1 MGDLVEEK
9 VVLDV
14 HYTDDTKEL
23 YEAFILK
30 LENEGWVQEHV
41 SVDCRHGRGGYY
53 YRSMVRRVV
62 RE

>member
-1 MGDLVEEK
+1 MGAMSGEK

-14 HYTDDTKEL
+14 RYDDDIREL

-30 LENEGWVQEHV
+30 LESEGWVQEHV
-41 SVDCRHGRGGYY
+41 NIDKGGRGRYY

-62 RE
+62 EE